1 MTLEQ
6 QVCSLELS
14 KELKELGYPQESL
27 YYWSVPLIEKAVT
40 KEQEEGLKKCKT
52 ELYYRGND
60 WGEYFESVSAP
71 TVAELGEVLKEKY
84 PMCVEGETIVSGK
97 WKIDSFEADT
107 EADARAKALIYLLKN
122 KLIELK

>member
-27 YYWSVPLIEKAVT
+27 FYWYQTNSSILKSDIGKLFWEIQYKDSQGLWNVEKI
-40 KEQEEGLKKCKT
+40 
-52 ELYYRGND
+52 
-60 WGEYFESVSAP
+60 SAP

-107 EADARAKALIYLLKN
+107 EADARAKALIYWSL
-122 KLIELK
+122 